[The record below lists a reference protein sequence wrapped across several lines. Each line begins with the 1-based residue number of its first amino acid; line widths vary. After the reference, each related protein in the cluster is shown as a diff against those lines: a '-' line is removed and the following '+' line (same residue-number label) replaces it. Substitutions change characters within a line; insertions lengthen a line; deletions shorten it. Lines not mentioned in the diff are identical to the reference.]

1 MQRKV
6 YLVGELG
13 EKFGSSFTVHASSYS
28 EVFKCLEAN
37 HPTFKKYLLDS
48 QEKGVGFTVETAGKF
63 VQEDRELLL
72 PLNTGDITIAAL
84 PAGSKSGGM
93 KIFAAMALFFI
104 LGPMAAQAAAASG
117 AATTAASLTAA
128 AGVGGASVT
137 VGTFMGLTA
146 AQITTAVGTMS
157 LNLALTGLQQL
168 MAPDPSVDAASP
180 TNYLFNG
187 AQQNVVDGDPIP
199 LLYGELIVPGR
210 PISLEISQNTHGSNN
225 VFTDWTGNVVTG
237 GGGGTMPLFPPPT
250 TPYKEADFE
259 D

>member
-72 PLNTGDITIAAL
+72 PLSAGDITIAAL

-93 KIFAAMALFFI
+93 KIFAAAALFFV
-104 LGPMAAQAAAASG
+104 LGPLAAQAATASG
-117 AATTAASLTAA
+117 FASGVTLS
-128 AGVGGASVT
+128 AGTVGASAA
-137 VGTFMGLTA
+137 GTFMGLTA

-187 AQQNVVDGDPIP
+187 AQQNIVDGDPIP

-237 GGGGTMPLFPPPT
+237 GGAPSADPK
-250 TPYKEADFE
+250 TPEQTE
-259 D
+259 DSK

>member
-93 KIFAAMALFFI
+93 KIFAAMALFFV
-104 LGPMAAQAAAASG
+104 LGPLAAQAATASG
-117 AATTAASLTAA
+117 FASGVTLS
-128 AGVGGASVT
+128 AGTVGASAA
-137 VGTFMGLTA
+137 GTFMGLTA

-225 VFTDWTGNVVTG
+225 VFTDWTGNVLTG
-237 GGGGTMPLFPPPT
+237 GG
-250 TPYKEADFE
+250 ADSADTKSE
-259 D
+259 TKTENSK